1 MRFFFLQQEPPE
13 LHGLWQPPA
22 ELERHLRALRCDPE
36 EALLLLLPR
45 GGALRARVDATRGLR
60 LEGLAEV
67 PRLPLMPI
75 TLATA
80 WPKGNRADELVQ
92 RAAES
97 GVERIVPL
105 RCARS
110 VVGREELSAERN
122 ERWQRILRE
131 TCQQCRRPTLPA
143 LERRPVPL
151 REVLQ
156 EAPLA
161 HPIALLPGA
170 WPLQHE
176 LDLRAPREVL
186 LIVGPEGGFDDEEEL
201 WLADTGVATAGLVPT
216 ILRIEAAGP
225 LAAAICQHDFLARSA
240 F

>member
-1 MRFFFLQQEPPE
+1 MRFFFLQEEPPE
-13 LHGLWQPPA
+13 LHGAWRPPA
-22 ELERHLRALRCDPE
+22 ELERHLRALRCGPGE
-36 EALLLLLPR
+36 PVLLLLPR
-45 GGALRARVDATRGLR
+45 GGAIRARMDGTRGLL

-80 WPKGNRADELVQ
+80 WPKGPRADELMV
-92 RAAES
+92 RAAEA
-97 GVERIVPL
+97 GIERILPL
-105 RCARS
+105 VCARS
-110 VVGREELSAERN
+110 VAGRDDWSAARH

-131 TCQQCRRPTLPA
+131 ACQQCRRPTLPSVD
-143 LERRPVPL
+143 RKPVPL
-151 REVLQ
+151 REALR

-186 LIVGPEGGFDDEEEL
+186 LIVGPEGGFDDAEESWIAESGL
-201 WLADTGVATAGLVPT
+201 ATAGLLPT

-225 LAAAICQHDFLARSA
+225 IAAAICQHDFLARSA
-240 F
+240 Y